1 VARRSLPHGQ
11 TAAAAAVA
19 QGITGMGAALLFLF
33 FGFLPSYILTVFQIP
48 GLDAASRLLLMG
60 VAVGAVVL
68 IPAIGMGMSFP
79 LLADLTARPRQA
91 RSADV
96 GSAYALNTIGS
107 ILGAVLTGFVL
118 VVVLGTQT
126 TLRLGLVVNG
136 VAALALAG
144 FAARG
149 IAEGSSEHRSLRLRV
164 LSGGLLGMLAVV
176 VAFAGPGWS
185 TRLIDLGPTIYG
197 RQRMDQAARRQFL
210 THRGARQL
218 SFREGANAT
227 VSVWEGES
235 GRSLRVNGKVDA
247 SDRGDMDTQI
257 MIGLAPVVA
266 RPQPKSAFLIGFGTG
281 VTADALASVPGM
293 SRVKVVEIEPAVVA
307 TDSLFWSVN
316 DSVLRRPNVQVV
328 LDDARSALQ
337 LDHNRYDV
345 IVSEPSN
352 PWIAGIAT
360 LYTPEFFRIAKS
372 RLAEDGV
379 FCQWVQLYQL
389 PLPIVAG
396 IVRSLHEVFPHVN
409 VWFGGTADLLV
420 LASSRPLTYDQQ
432 WLSELIAPGGPLSH
446 IGGEW
451 LDIDSPGEYF
461 GRLVLRDAGVARLV
475 ERARFDH
482 TDNRPRL
489 EFVAAR
495 RFLDP
500 TTDVYAV
507 FDSLVALGDR
517 DDRTSPF
524 AMIRLLAARRSDGR
538 LLPYLDAARRAQ
550 PDVAEWAVRT
560 AGVRLTLGDTA
571 TADSLLDAVITRG
584 RGPHADA
591 LLMRA
596 LLAAVHNA
604 PLAGVALREA
614 LAAGA
619 DTAQVRAALSLV
631 AVRSSR
637 WREAAFQAHGALAA
651 AQGTFRH
658 PFPGEFFTQAL
669 SQIALDAPAPLAD
682 SLLTYVTDR
691 RPGSARFLEL
701 AAVASLRAGQ
711 CEDAAARFVELVDFA
726 LTKEDAPALVR
737 QCWADQ
743 RASGAGGRSPGVGT
757 TKKLEVRGT
766 AAPQKPERR

>member
-1 VARRSLPHGQ
+1 GSVIVARRSLPHGE

-149 IAEGSSEHRSLRLRV
+149 IAEGSREHRSLRLRV

-185 TRLIDLGPTIYG
+185 SRLIDLGPTIYG

-360 LYTPEFFRIAKS
+360 LYTPEFFR
-372 RLAEDGV
+372 
-379 FCQWVQLYQL
+379 
-389 PLPIVAG
+389 
-396 IVRSLHEVFPHVN
+396 
-409 VWFGGTADLLV
+409 
-420 LASSRPLTYDQQ
+420 
-432 WLSELIAPGGPLSH
+432 
-446 IGGEW
+446 
-451 LDIDSPGEYF
+451 
-461 GRLVLRDAGVARLV
+461 
-475 ERARFDH
+475 
-482 TDNRPRL
+482 
-489 EFVAAR
+489 
-495 RFLDP
+495 
-500 TTDVYAV
+500 
-507 FDSLVALGDR
+507 
-517 DDRTSPF
+517 
-524 AMIRLLAARRSDGR
+524 
-538 LLPYLDAARRAQ
+538 
-550 PDVAEWAVRT
+550 
-560 AGVRLTLGDTA
+560 
-571 TADSLLDAVITRG
+571 
-584 RGPHADA
+584 
-591 LLMRA
+591 
-596 LLAAVHNA
+596 
-604 PLAGVALREA
+604 
-614 LAAGA
+614 
-619 DTAQVRAALSLV
+619 
-631 AVRSSR
+631 
-637 WREAAFQAHGALAA
+637 
-651 AQGTFRH
+651 
-658 PFPGEFFTQAL
+658 
-669 SQIALDAPAPLAD
+669 
-682 SLLTYVTDR
+682 
-691 RPGSARFLEL
+691 
-701 AAVASLRAGQ
+701 
-711 CEDAAARFVELVDFA
+711 
-726 LTKEDAPALVR
+726 
-737 QCWADQ
+737 
-743 RASGAGGRSPGVGT
+743 
-757 TKKLEVRGT
+757 
-766 AAPQKPERR
+766 